1 MNDGMLRQPS
11 VSSARHEEAW
21 HTAGHYARCL
31 RGFTSSH
38 HGVAISRDN
47 NKTRKSTVEQDHR
60 RISEWESEHQMHES
74 VKARS
79 YFRTTTGRSLHALDE
94 CMLDDLVV
102 SDSG

>member
-1 MNDGMLRQPS
+1 MKKHGTPRVIMLDAYAASHRAITELQS
-11 VSSARHEEAW
+11 AGTITRRVRVRSSK
-21 HTAGHYARCL
+21 YL
-31 RGFTSSH
+31 
-38 HGVAISRDN
+38 N
-47 NKTRKSTVEQDHR
+47 NLVEQDHR